1 MKAALLALFFLVFA
15 FTSAKAGVLV
25 VDTEGNPVRNG
36 GSYNILPAR
45 SGNGGGLDLAATGGE
60 SCAVTVVQALSE
72 QSNGSP
78 TRLSSPYRVRYLC
91 TNLEVDLT
99 AVAPP
104 QCAAK
109 PARWTIVGQEEEN
122 RQVKLAGQPD
132 TVRGS
137 FRIQTHRGSTY
148 KIVFCE
154 SGEESC
160 RALGLSNDNKGHRI
174 LSVNDENPFVVV
186 FRKAESSCA

>member
-1 MKAALLALFFLVFA
+1 MKAALLTLFLFFALA
-15 FTSAKAGVLV
+15 SANGDYLR
-25 VDTEGNPVRNG
+25 DTEGNPIRNG

-45 SGNGGGLDLAATGGE
+45 HGNGGGLDLAATGGE

-72 QSNGSP
+72 QSNGAP
-78 TRLSSPYRVRYLC
+78 TRLSSPYRVAYLSP
-91 TNLEVDLT
+91 NLDVDLT

-104 QCAAK
+104 KCAAQ
-109 PARWTIVGQEEEN
+109 PARWTIVGQQEEN

-137 FRIQTHRGSTY
+137 FRIQTHRGLTY

-160 RALGLSNDNKGHRI
+160 SALGLSNDKKGHRI
-174 LSVNDENPFVVV
+174 LSINDENPLVVV
-186 FRKAESSCA
+186 FRRAQSSAA